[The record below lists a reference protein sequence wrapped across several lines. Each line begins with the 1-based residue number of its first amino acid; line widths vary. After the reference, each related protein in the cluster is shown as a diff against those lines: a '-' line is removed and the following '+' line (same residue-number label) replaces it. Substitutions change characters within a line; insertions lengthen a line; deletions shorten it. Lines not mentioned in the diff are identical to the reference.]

1 MSDLLHG
8 FSRQNRQAE
17 ALRRKME
24 DAEAW
29 MQVRCSRLMLHP
41 AVLCHSTPAT
51 HNAAGGLS
59 RLHHAL

>member
-1 MSDLLHG
+1 MSNLLHG

-29 MQVRCSRLMLHP
+29 MQVLLFVP
-41 AVLCHSTPAT
+41 QTLF
-51 HNAAGGLS
+51 
-59 RLHHAL
+59 